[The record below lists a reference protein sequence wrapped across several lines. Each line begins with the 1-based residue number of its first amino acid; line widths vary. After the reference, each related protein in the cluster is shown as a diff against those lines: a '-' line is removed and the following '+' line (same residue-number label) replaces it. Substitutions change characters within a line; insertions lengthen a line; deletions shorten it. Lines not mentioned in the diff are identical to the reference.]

1 MFADKIIIPLIF
13 LVTELNFVFNL
24 PLSGEKIQE
33 ITTSTL
39 QPVSIKDDSTTGMV
53 GSILTTLTTRNPLK
67 GRDLFEQVNQWNLTN
82 YHGNNLF

>member
-1 MFADKIIIPLIF
+1 MYFALIF
-13 LVTELNFVFNL
+13 LVIELSFVLNL
-24 PLSGEKIQE
+24 PLGGEKIQE

-39 QPVSIKDDSTTGMV
+39 PVSIKDDSTTGKV
-53 GSILTTLTTRNPLK
+53 GTILATLTTRNPLK